1 MPDGTSFD
9 GRNVLTLV
17 RNGDSPFKGAWDIHL
32 FIDEIENKL
41 GARVVDIPSVSKG
54 SNNYGFHIKMSN
66 SLDII
71 ARLARGD
78 VNMPNYVGFPFEMQG
93 PDVEFEAA
101 VYSLLCSDPVI
112 VVSRLFFYRVPV
124 QYAGPKL
131 SIPKDIAGRRLFLFE
146 RAEGE
151 KNIWEELSPDDKIH
165 LLTRSA
171 HIRASL
177 FNLNLPSDFVS
188 EWFLK
193 RVFGDKPEV
202 LPVPLAPTREFLV
215 AFLMS
220 KIEATIKNIG
230 DKIGWKEDHATV
242 GPITFAAK
250 QSLLRLIP
258 HIMPEDRN
266 EPSLYRFVLDHGDYG
281 IHNMS
286 ITTDDSGHPLV
297 TSLYDWEFGCVTPA
311 ILSDP
316 TMDVYITLFAD
327 ENAAPAIDRF
337 EEDASP
343 EDRADYIT
351 WSEQYFKP
359 ILAQVLYK
367 FAPDYEHVIWAGKDA
382 RHLWFAL
389 RDWQSDDAEDYFGK
403 LGDWAEKRMKELG
416 ITTD

>member
-1 MPDGTSFD
+1 
-9 GRNVLTLV
+9 
-17 RNGDSPFKGAWDIHL
+17 
-32 FIDEIENKL
+32 
-41 GARVVDIPSVSKG
+41 
-54 SNNYGFHIKMSN
+54 MSN

-101 VYSLLCSDPVI
+101 VYSLLRSDPVI
-112 VVSRLFFYRVPV
+112 VVSRLFYYRVPIRSE
-124 QYAGPKL
+124 GPKL
-131 SIPKDIAGRRLFLFE
+131 SIPKDITGRRLFLFE

-151 KNIWEELSPDDKIH
+151 KNVWEELGPDDKTH
-165 LLTRSA
+165 LVTQSA

-202 LPVPLAPTREFLV
+202 LPIPVSPTREFFV
-215 AFLMS
+215 AFFMS

-230 DKIGWKEDHATV
+230 DKIGWKENNLTV

-250 QSLLRLIP
+250 QSLLRLVP
-258 HIMPEDRN
+258 HIMPKDGN
-266 EPSLYRFVLDHGDYG
+266 EASLYRFVLDHGDYG

-286 ITTDDSGHPLV
+286 ITTDESGHPLV
-297 TSLYDWEFGCVTPA
+297 TSLYDWEVGCVTPA
-311 ILSDP
+311 IISDP
-316 TMDVYITLFAD
+316 TMEVYITLLAD
-327 ENAAPAIDRF
+327 ENASPAIDRF
-337 EEDASP
+337 EDDARP
-343 EDRADYIT
+343 EDHVDYMI
-351 WSEQYFKP
+351 WSKQYFKT
-359 ILAQVLYK
+359 LYE
-367 FAPDYEHVIWAGKDA
+367 FAPDYEHVIRAGKDA

-389 RDWQSDDAEDYFGK
+389 RDWQSDDAEDYFGE
-403 LGDWAEKRMKELG
+403 LGNWAERRMKELG